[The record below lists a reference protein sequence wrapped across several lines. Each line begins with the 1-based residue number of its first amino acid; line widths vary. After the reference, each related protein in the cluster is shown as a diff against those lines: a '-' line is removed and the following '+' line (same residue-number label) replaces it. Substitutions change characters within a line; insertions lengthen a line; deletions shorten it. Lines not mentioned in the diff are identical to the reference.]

1 MKQHSRV
8 LYLPTK
14 SRTTDL
20 ESHDSSP
27 MSKYRTF
34 ELGLDS
40 RLGGSWSKKSV
51 ALDHLSIHL
60 EEPNMFEK
68 TPTFPLLKRY

>member
-1 MKQHSRV
+1 MEKNEGEYSPPMKQHSRV

-14 SRTTDL
+14 SYRFGV
-20 ESHDSSP
+20 SPP
-27 MSKYRTF
+27 MSN
-34 ELGLDS
+34 LDWIHGDWWF
-40 RLGGSWSKKSV
+40 LV

-68 TPTFPLLKRY
+68 TTTLQLLKRY